1 VIQFLLEEFS
11 KCFTD
16 EKSAYKQKEL
26 LALAELI
33 IDKDKEDKENK
44 DPEE

>member
-1 VIQFLLEEFS
+1 MEEFS

-16 EKSAYKQKEL
+16 EKNSYKQKEL

-33 IDKDKEDKENK
+33 TEKEKPDTT
-44 DPEE
+44 DPENE

>member
-1 VIQFLLEEFS
+1 MEEFS

-16 EKSAYKQKEL
+16 EKNSYKQKEL

-33 IDKDKEDKENK
+33 KENEQP
-44 DPEE
+44 DTTDTTDTEE

>member
-16 EKSAYKQKEL
+16 EKNSYKQKEL

-33 IDKDKEDKENK
+33 TVNPENENNS
-44 DPEE
+44 DSNNE